1 MTTLAALLLIA
12 LQYGCWARVQSLRTA
27 RRSFIVKD
35 DRFTK
40 DGIPINVR
48 SGSVHYSRVPR
59 AYWRDR
65 LERAKALGLNAVTT
79 YVPWNFHEDA
89 EGRFDF
95 SNDRDVYAFVD
106 EARKLDL
113 LLILRVGPYMCGE
126 WDFGGFPAWLLTKAN
141 MTLRTH
147 NKPYLDA
154 VDKFWDH
161 LLPRFKR
168 RLYSN
173 GGPVVMVQL
182 ENEFGDYGDCSAN
195 EDDANYMKHLYSK
208 ATQHLGTSVI
218 YTTVSP
224 ARNLHKAS
232 PWRHS
237 TKVLATVDGP
247 LAESYE
253 ADFDL
258 QKKFNAQGHS
268 PRMWTELWTGW
279 YTHWGDLKAAN
290 RTAADYGD
298 GVKAMV
304 ADTNASFSLYMA
316 HGGTSFGY
324 WAGANI
330 LGGRYVADVTSYDY
344 SAPISEDGRH
354 QIGADG
360 ADGFEAVRNA
370 LNLTV
375 AEPPAPTF
383 RAYGAVVFE
392 DEADLLSQDALA
404 TCSDRGWRTQ
414 ETLGQA
420 HGFILYT
427 LTGPF
432 PDRLAFS
439 AKTLRDRVQV
449 LADGV
454 LVGSAYRGDNK
465 NVSIALPSSM
475 TRLDLLVENCGRVNY
490 GRELV
495 DDRKGLLE
503 PPLHGT
509 PSVTCLPLADLSAI
523 EWHSIKPGSS
533 PAAPRF
539 YRGHL
544 QINDVHDT
552 YLDTRGLSKG
562 LIWVNGHNLGRFWET
577 RGPQHTLY
585 VPAPY
590 LRRGANE
597 VVILD
602 LDGRAA
608 VLESV
613 ARPRWN

>member
-1 MTTLAALLLIA
+1 
-12 LQYGCWARVQSLRTA
+12 
-27 RRSFIVKD
+27 
-35 DRFTK
+35 
-40 DGIPINVR
+40 
-48 SGSVHYSRVPR
+48 
-59 AYWRDR
+59 
-65 LERAKALGLNAVTT
+65 
-79 YVPWNFHEDA
+79 
-89 EGRFDF
+89 
-95 SNDRDVYAFVD
+95 
-106 EARKLDL
+106 
-113 LLILRVGPYMCGE
+113 
-126 WDFGGFPAWLLTKAN
+126 
-141 MTLRTH
+141 
-147 NKPYLDA
+147 
-154 VDKFWDH
+154 
-161 LLPRFKR
+161 
-168 RLYSN
+168 
-173 GGPVVMVQL
+173 MVQL
-182 ENEFGDYGDCSAN
+182 ENEFGDYGDCSSN
-195 EDDANYMKHLYSK
+195 DNDANYMKHLYSK

-237 TKVLATVDGP
+237 TKVLATIDGP
-247 LAESYE
+247 LADSYE
-253 ADFDL
+253 ADFAL
-258 QKKFNAQGHS
+258 QKAFNAKGNS
-268 PRMWTELWTGW
+268 PKMWTELWTGW
-279 YTHWGDLKAAN
+279 YTHWGDKQAAN
-290 RTAADYGD
+290 RTAKDYGE
-298 GVKAMV
+298 GVAAM
-304 ADTNASFSLYMA
+304 ASDSNASFSLYMA
-316 HGGTSFGY
+316 HGGTSFSF

-330 LGGRYVADVTSYDY
+330 LDGRYVADVTSYDY
-344 SAPISEDGRH
+344 SAPISEDGTH
-354 QIGADG
+354 QLGADG
-360 ADGFEAVRNA
+360 ADGFDAVRNA
-370 LNLTV
+370 LHGTSE
-375 AEPPAPTF
+375 EPPAPTF
-383 RAYGAVVFE
+383 RAYGPVAFE
-392 DEADLLSQDALA
+392 DQADLLAQDALA
-404 TCSDRGWRTQ
+404 TCTSTGWRTQ

-420 HGFILYT
+420 HGFINYA

-439 AKTLRDRVQV
+439 PSTLRDRVQV

-454 LVGSAYRGDNK
+454 LVGSAYRGDAK
-465 NVSIALPSSM
+465 NVTVALPSSM

-503 PPLHGT
+503 PPLDGT

-523 EWHSIKPGSS
+523 TWHSIKPGRS

-539 YRGHL
+539 YRGQL

-602 LDGRAA
+602 LDGRIG
-608 VLESV
+608 LESV